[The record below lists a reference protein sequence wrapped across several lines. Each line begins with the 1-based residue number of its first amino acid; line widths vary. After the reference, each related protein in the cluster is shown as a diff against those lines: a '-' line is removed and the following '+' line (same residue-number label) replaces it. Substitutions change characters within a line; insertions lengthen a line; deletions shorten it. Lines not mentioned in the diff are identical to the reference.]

1 MHGKSKGKRLMIG
14 AAALLIFGA
23 LIWLCW
29 RYYPLVRG
37 LLEPEQ
43 MAAFQERLQ
52 SLGAAG
58 ALVLAGLQCLQT
70 LSGVIPALPIQLA
83 AGLTYGPVGGL
94 CICLGGIAVGSTVV
108 FLAVKRFG
116 QPLVDRVFPQEK
128 QQKLSFLRDS
138 KRLEGAVILLYLIPA
153 LPKDVF
159 TYLAALTP
167 LPFRRFLPLSM
178 AARVPMI
185 FCDTFAAGAL
195 MAGDY
200 KVAAVAFAVAC
211 LAGLTGMFCAP
222 RVLRFLQKRKK

>member
-29 RYYPLVRG
+29 RYYPVVRG

-43 MAAFQERLQ
+43 MAAFQEQLQ

-70 LSGVIPALPIQLA
+70 LSGV
-83 AGLTYGPVGGL
+83 
-94 CICLGGIAVGSTVV
+94 
-108 FLAVKRFG
+108 
-116 QPLVDRVFPQEK
+116 
-128 QQKLSFLRDS
+128 
-138 KRLEGAVILLYLIPA
+138 IPA

-200 KVAAVAFAVAC
+200 KVAAAAFGVAC
-211 LAGLTGMFCAP
+211 LAGLGGMLCAP
-222 RVLRFLQKRKK
+222 RVLRFLRRRQG